1 MRRQHQIQIS
11 MDGRG
16 RWLENV
22 FIEGLWRSAKDG
34 LIDPGDFAD
43 GRQLGLAL
51 DGCFRFY
58 NHSRPHQAP
67 GLSHASRSVRL
78 AGGARREGLRSRFR
92 LKPGG
97 SPLSAGLA
105 ARMFEKQPGCRTL
118 EEPRWETGPR
128 RDATRASREARTDR
142 AAAMPPSEPAAT
154 HFRIGQTASKL
165 RGPPQES
172 KLHEESQSGLQQS
185 HEAEASD
192 AEKNMD

>member
-1 MRRQHQIQIS
+1 MLRQHQIQIS

-43 GRQLGLAL
+43 GRQLGVAL

-58 NHSRPHQAP
+58 NRSRPHQAL

-78 AGGARREGLRSRFR
+78 AGGARHEGPRSGFR
-92 LKPGG
+92 PKPGG

-105 ARMFEKQPGCRTL
+105 ARMFEKQAGCRTL
-118 EEPRWETGPR
+118 EEPRGETER
-128 RDATRASREARTDR
+128 CRDTTRASREAQTDG
-142 AAAMPPSEPAAT
+142 AAAVPPSQPAAT
-154 HFRIGQTASKL
+154 H
-165 RGPPQES
+165 
-172 KLHEESQSGLQQS
+172 
-185 HEAEASD
+185 
-192 AEKNMD
+192 